1 MNTEAARPTILI
13 VDDDNNFL
21 SSMERVLRSDYEI
34 FKATTGD
41 SARKLFLYNP
51 DCILLDIWLD
61 PDDDLNREGLDL
73 LAEFTK
79 SRPDIPIIMI
89 SAYGDINTAV
99 ECMKSGATDFIK
111 KPIDLKELRQR
122 LQKALEK
129 SDLIRQARQLE
140 ENLHQIEPSDII
152 GDSAQM
158 QEVMKSIQMVAQDGH
173 ITVLIRGET
182 GTGKELVARSIHR
195 LSWRRNKPF
204 VPVHIASLS
213 PGLVEDA
220 LFGHEPGAF
229 TDARTRR
236 IGFFE
241 KAKGG
246 ILFLDEIGD
255 LPAEVQIKLLRFLE
269 NKTFSRLGS
278 SNEVELDVQ
287 IISATNKNLEQEV
300 ADGRFREDLYF
311 RLKSFQ
317 IFLPPLREKREDI
330 PLLVDYLLNLLKR
343 QGRTR
348 IETTAQEALQILEA
362 YDWPGNVRELRAAL
376 ERAIIFA
383 NFRNHGIIEIE
394 DLPPEIMSRAK
405 SGSEVRS
412 VKLPAGNDD
421 KVNARQE
428 ETSSSINLKQELAR
442 AELKFIEEALKRAGG
457 KKTEAWKLLGLND
470 RFALRRRILD
480 LMKDNPTLI
489 KEFPLILQAYAKS
502 NNKL

>member
-1 MNTEAARPTILI
+1 MDPEIAKSTILI
-13 VDDDNNFL
+13 VDDDNSFL
-21 SSMERVLRSDYEI
+21 SALERVLRSDYEI
-34 FKATTGD
+34 LKATTAE

-61 PDDDLNREGLDL
+61 PDDDQNREGLNL
-73 LAEFTK
+73 LGEFTK
-79 SRPDIPIIMI
+79 LRPDIPIIMI

-111 KPIDLKELRQR
+111 KPVDLKELRQR

-140 ENLHQIEPSDII
+140 ENLHQLEPSEII
-152 GDSAQM
+152 GNSPQM
-158 QEVMKSIQMVAQDGH
+158 QEVMKSIQMVAQDGQ

-182 GTGKELVARSIHR
+182 GTGKELVARTIHR
-195 LSWRRNKPF
+195 LSWRSNKPF
-204 VPVHIASLS
+204 VPVHIASFS
-213 PGLVEDA
+213 PNLVEDA

-269 NKTFSRLGS
+269 NKSFSRLGS
-278 SNEVELDVQ
+278 SNEIELDIQ
-287 IISATNKNLEQEV
+287 IVSATNKNLEQEV

-317 IFLPPLREKREDI
+317 IFLPPLREKPGDI
-330 PLLVDYLLNLLKR
+330 QLLLVYLLDLLRR

-348 IETTAQEALQILEA
+348 INTISQEALEILKA

-376 ERAIIFA
+376 ERAIIYA
-383 NFRNHGIIEIE
+383 NFRNHQTIEVE
-394 DLPPEIMSRAK
+394 DLPPEIISRAK
-405 SGSEVRS
+405 SASETH
-412 VKLPAGNDD
+412 PGNLQASKEG
-421 KVNARQE
+421 KVNLQE
-428 ETSSSINLKQELAR
+428 EATSTSINLKQELAR
-442 AELKFIEEALKRAGG
+442 TELKLIEEALRRTGG
-457 KKTEAWKLLGLND
+457 KKTEAWKWLGLND

-480 LMKDNPTLI
+480 LMKDNPALV
-489 KEFPLILQAYAKS
+489 KEFPLISQAYAKS
-502 NNKL
+502 AKK

>member
-1 MNTEAARPTILI
+1 MNDKTSRSTILI
-13 VDDDNNFL
+13 VDDDNSFL
-21 SSMERVLRSDYEI
+21 SALERVLRSDYEI
-34 FKATTGD
+34 LKATTAD
-41 SARKLFLYNP
+41 NARKLFLYNP

-61 PDDDLNREGLDL
+61 PDNDQNREGLDL
-73 LAEFTK
+73 LAEFIK

-111 KPIDLKELRQR
+111 KPVDLKELRQR

-140 ENLHQIEPSDII
+140 ENLHQLEPTEII
-152 GDSAQM
+152 GNSLQM

-173 ITVLIRGET
+173 VTVLIRGET
-182 GTGKELVARSIHR
+182 GTGKELVARTIHR
-195 LSWRRNKPF
+195 LSWRSNKPF
-204 VPVHIASLS
+204 VPVHLASFS
-213 PGLVEDA
+213 PNLVEDA

-236 IGFFE
+236 IGFLE

-246 ILFLDEIGD
+246 IIFLDEIGD

-278 SNEVELDVQ
+278 SNEIELDVQ
-287 IISATNKNLEQEV
+287 ILSATNKNLEQAV
-300 ADGRFREDLYF
+300 AEGRFREDLYF

-317 IFLPPLREKREDI
+317 IFLPRLREKREDI
-330 PLLVDYLLNLLKR
+330 PLLVNYLLDLLKR

-348 IETTAQEALQILEA
+348 INMIDQEALQILKA

-376 ERAIIFA
+376 ERAIIYA
-383 NFRNHGIIEIE
+383 NFRDHKIIEVE
-394 DLPPEIMSRAK
+394 DLPPEIISRAK
-405 SGSEVRS
+405 PGSEIPS
-412 VKLPAGNDD
+412 EKLQGSNED
-421 KVNARQE
+421 KINLQE
-428 ETSSSINLKQELAR
+428 EATSASINLKQELAR
-442 AELKFIEEALKRAGG
+442 AELKLIEEALRRTGG

-480 LMKDNPTLI
+480 LMKDNPALI
-489 KEFPLILQAYAKS
+489 KEFPLISQAYARSIEK
-502 NNKL
+502 